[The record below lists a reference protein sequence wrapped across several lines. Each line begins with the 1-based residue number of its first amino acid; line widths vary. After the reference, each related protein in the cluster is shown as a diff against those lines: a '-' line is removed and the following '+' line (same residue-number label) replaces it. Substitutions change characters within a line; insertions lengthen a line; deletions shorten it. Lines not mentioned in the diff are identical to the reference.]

1 MKVYITEFFF
11 FGVIHNSEIF
21 EVIQAAIN
29 RGLVYIREMKYLVL
43 AKKNEI
49 NLYVLRWK
57 VYKLY

>member
-29 RGLVYIREMKYLVL
+29 RGLVYIREVKYLVL

-49 NLYVLRWK
+49 NLYVLR
-57 VYKLY
+57 